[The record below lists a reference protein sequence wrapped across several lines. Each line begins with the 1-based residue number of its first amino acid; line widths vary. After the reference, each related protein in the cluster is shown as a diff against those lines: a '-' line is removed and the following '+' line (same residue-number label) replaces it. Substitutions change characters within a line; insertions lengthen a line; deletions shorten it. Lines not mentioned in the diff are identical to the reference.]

1 MAEDFTRRLNG
12 SPVARWTV
20 LFIVATAMMMG
31 YFVNDVMSPLETLL
45 EAPREAGGLGWTPS
59 DYGFFSGAGS
69 FINVFLLMLFFSGLI
84 LDKMGIRFTGTL
96 ACSLMV
102 LGTLIK
108 YYAVTADLPPTA
120 VANFSL
126 FTIHFSLPTS
136 VAIASLGF
144 AIFGVGYEMTGITVS
159 KAMVRWFTGHEL
171 ALAMGIQLAMAR
183 LGTAAALSI
192 SAPIARHFTL
202 STPLLLALAFLIIG
216 LLAFLVFCVMDRK
229 LDNSPLSTVNSP
241 LDKKEDEFRLA
252 DILVTLR
259 NPGFWLITLFCVLFY
274 SAVSPFLKF
283 STKLMVIKYGVDPDL
298 AGFFSSIAPFGT
310 ILMTPLF
317 GYVYDRY
324 GRGVSLVIAGA
335 LMLTAVHFGFSLPI
349 DSGSKFF
356 TFHSSLFTPSAIAIA
371 LMVTLSIGYSLAPA
385 ALWPCVP
392 KIIPLKSLGTAYSM
406 IFFIQ
411 NFGRAIIP
419 MLVGRANETDP
430 TYTTSMLIFGFTAL
444 GAVLTAYGIKY
455 IDSRK
460 GYGLQL
466 PNIKE

>member
-1 MAEDFTRRLNG
+1 MSEAIRHRLND
-12 SPVARWTV
+12 SPIARWTV

-45 EAPREAGGLGWTPS
+45 EMPVSEGGLGWTPS

-102 LGTLIK
+102 IGTLIK
-108 YYAVTADLPPTA
+108 LIAVTHPTSEILQ
-120 VANFSL
+120 FSL
-126 FTIHFSLPTS
+126 FSSQFSLPVS
-136 VAIASLGF
+136 VARASLGF

-171 ALAMGIQLAMAR
+171 ALAMGLQLAMAR
-183 LGTAAALSI
+183 FGTAAALSI
-192 SAPIARHFTL
+192 SAPIARHFSL
-202 STPLLLALAFLIIG
+202 STPLLVSLAFLIIG
-216 LLAFLVFCVMDRK
+216 LLAFLVFCVMDRR
-229 LDNSPLSTVNSP
+229 LDESSPTSKSSSSS
-241 LDKKEDEFRLA
+241 EEFRWG
-252 DILVTLR
+252 DIIVTLR

-283 STKLMVIKYGVDPDL
+283 STKLMVMKYGVDPDI

-310 ILMTPLF
+310 MLLTPLF
-317 GYVYDRY
+317 GLIYDRY
-324 GRGVSLVIAGA
+324 GKGVTLVITGA
-335 LMLTAVHFGFSLPI
+335 LMLTCVHFGFSLPM
-349 DSGSKFF
+349 
-356 TFHSSLFTPSAIAIA
+356 HSSSIAIA

-392 KIIPLKSLGTAYSM
+392 KIIPLKCLGTAYSM

-419 MLVGRANETDP
+419 MFVGRANETDP
-430 TYTTSMLIFGFTAL
+430 TYTSSMLIFGFTAL
-444 GAVLTAYGIKY
+444 GAALTAIAMLYV
-455 IDSRK
+455 DRK
-460 GYGLQL
+460 KKYGLQL
-466 PNIKE
+466 PNIKNLKSS

>member
-1 MAEDFTRRLNG
+1 MTETIRHRLND
-12 SPVARWTV
+12 SPFARWTV
-20 LFIVATAMMMG
+20 LIIVATAMMMG

-45 EAPREAGGLGWTPS
+45 ELPKSQGGLGWTPS

-84 LDKMGIRFTGTL
+84 LDKMGIRFTGVL
-96 ACSLMV
+96 ACSLMA
-102 LGTLIK
+102 LGTLLK
-108 YYAVTADLPPTA
+108 LYGVTTDFGTAEIVVFGFQLPM
-120 VANFSL
+120 
-126 FTIHFSLPTS
+126 S
-136 VAIASLGF
+136 VAVASLGF
-144 AIFGVGYEMTGITVS
+144 AVFGVGYEMTGITVS

-192 SAPIARHFTL
+192 SAPIARHFSL
-202 STPLLLALAFLIIG
+202 STPLLVSLAFIIIG

-229 LDNSPLSTVNSP
+229 LDDDSTKRTTDES
-241 LDKKEDEFRLA
+241 EEFRWS

-274 SAVSPFLKF
+274 SAVSPYLKF
-283 STKLMVIKYGVDPDL
+283 STKLMVMKYGVDPDI

-317 GYVYDRY
+317 GAIYDRY
-324 GRGVSLVIAGA
+324 GKGVTLVITGA
-335 LMLTAVHFGFSLPI
+335 LMLSAVHFGFSLPM
-349 DSGSKFF
+349 
-356 TFHSSLFTPSAIAIA
+356 HSSNIAIA

-392 KIIPLKSLGTAYSM
+392 KIIPLKCLGTAYSM

-419 MLVGRANETDP
+419 MFVGRANETDP

-444 GAVLTAYGIKY
+444 GAAVTAIGILL
-455 IDSRK
+455 IDK
-460 GYGLQL
+460 HKHYGLQL
-466 PNIKE
+466 PNIKK

>member
-1 MAEDFTRRLNG
+1 
-12 SPVARWTV
+12 
-20 LFIVATAMMMG
+20 MMMG

-45 EAPREAGGLGWTPS
+45 EMPRSKGGLGWTPS

-69 FINVFLLMLFFSGLI
+69 FINVFLLMLFFSGII
-84 LDKMGIRFTGTL
+84 LDKMGIRFTGVL
-96 ACSLMV
+96 SCSLMV

-108 YYAVTADLPPTA
+108 LYAVTADLGEA
-120 VANFSL
+120 SV
-126 FTIHFSLPTS
+126 HFFGTHLPAS
-136 VAIASLGF
+136 AAWASLGF
-144 AIFGVGYEMTGITVS
+144 AVFGVGYEMTGITVS

-202 STPLLLALAFLIIG
+202 STPLLVALSFLIIG
-216 LLAFLVFCVMDRK
+216 LLAFLVFCIMDRK
-229 LDNSPLSTVNSP
+229 LDAMVPAENN
-241 LDKKEDEFRLA
+241 ENEEFRWS
-252 DILVTLR
+252 DIGVTLR

-283 STKLMVIKYGVDPDL
+283 STKLMVMKYGVDPDI

-317 GYVYDRY
+317 GLVYDRY
-324 GRGVSLVIAGA
+324 GKGVTLVITGA
-335 LMLTAVHFGFSLPI
+335 LMLTAVHFGFSLPM
-349 DSGSKFF
+349 
-356 TFHSSLFTPSAIAIA
+356 HSSSIAIA
-371 LMVTLSIGYSLAPA
+371 LMVLLSIGYSLAPA

-392 KIIPLKSLGTAYSM
+392 KIIPLKCLGTAYSM

-419 MLVGRANETDP
+419 MFVGRANETDP
-430 TYTTSMLIFGFTAL
+430 SYTTSMLIFGFTAL
-444 GAVLTAYGIKY
+444 GAAIVAVVMRIV
-455 IDSRK
+455 DRQK

-466 PNIKE
+466 PNIK

>member
-1 MAEDFTRRLNG
+1 MAESIRQRLND
-12 SPVARWTV
+12 SPIARWTV

-31 YFVNDVMSPLETLL
+31 YFVNDVMSPLEALL
-45 EAPREAGGLGWTPS
+45 EMPKAEGGLGWTSS
-59 DYGFFSGAGS
+59 DYGFFSGSGS

-84 LDKMGIRFTGTL
+84 LDKMGIRFTGVL
-96 ACSLMV
+96 SCSLMV
-102 LGTLIK
+102 LGTLLK
-108 YYAVTADLPPTA
+108 YYAVTTDFGTSS
-120 VANFSL
+120 VAF
-126 FTIHFSLPTS
+126 FGTHLPTS
-136 VAIASLGF
+136 AAWASLGF
-144 AIFGVGYEMTGITVS
+144 AVFGVGYEMTGITVS

-202 STPLLLALAFLIIG
+202 STPLLVALAFLIIG
-216 LLAFLVFCVMDRK
+216 LLSFLVFCVMDRK
-229 LDNSPLSTVNSP
+229 LDKKGQMVEEKNSSS
-241 LDKKEDEFRLA
+241 DEFRFS

-259 NPGFWLITLFCVLFY
+259 NPGFWLITIFCVLFY

-283 STKLMVIKYGVDPDL
+283 STKLMVIKYGVDPDI

-317 GYVYDRY
+317 GLVFDRW
-324 GRGVSLVIAGA
+324 GRGVTLVITGA

-349 DSGSKFF
+349 
-356 TFHSSLFTPSAIAIA
+356 HSSAVAIA
-371 LMVTLSIGYSLAPA
+371 LMVILSIGYSLAPA

-392 KIIPLKSLGTAYSM
+392 KIIPLKCLGTAYSM

-419 MLVGRANETDP
+419 MFVGRANETDP
-430 TYTTSMLIFGFTAL
+430 SYTTSMLIFSFTAL
-444 GAVLTAYGIKY
+444 GAALTAIVMLYTDRK
-455 IDSRK
+455 K

-466 PNIKE
+466 PNIKKA

>member
-1 MAEDFTRRLNG
+1 MSEAIRHRLND
-12 SPVARWTV
+12 SPFARWTV
-20 LFIVATAMMMG
+20 LIIVATAMMMG

-45 EAPREAGGLGWTPS
+45 EMPRSQGGLGWTPS

-84 LDKMGIRFTGTL
+84 LDKMGIRFTGVL
-96 ACSLMV
+96 ACSLMA
-102 LGTLIK
+102 LGTLLK
-108 YYAVTADLPPTA
+108 LYGVTTDFGTEEMIIFGFQLPK
-120 VANFSL
+120 
-126 FTIHFSLPTS
+126 S
-136 VAIASLGF
+136 VAVASLGF

-202 STPLLLALAFLIIG
+202 STPLLVSLAFLIIG

-229 LDNSPLSTVNSP
+229 LDDYGQRTMESDDNNQH
-241 LDKKEDEFRLA
+241 EDEFHWG
-252 DILVTLR
+252 DIIITLR

-283 STKLMVIKYGVDPDL
+283 STKLMVMKYGVDTDL

-317 GYVYDRY
+317 GLINDRH
-324 GRGVSLVIAGA
+324 GKGVTLVITGA
-335 LMLTAVHFGFSLPI
+335 LMLTAVHFGFSLPM
-349 DSGSKFF
+349 
-356 TFHSSLFTPSAIAIA
+356 HSSTIAIA

-392 KIIPLKSLGTAYSM
+392 KIIPLKCLGTAYSM

-411 NFGRAIIP
+411 NFGRAVIP
-419 MLVGRANETDP
+419 MCVGRANETDP
-430 TYTTSMLIFGFTAL
+430 SYTTSMLIFGFTAL
-444 GAVLTAYGIKY
+444 GAALIAIAMMIV
-455 IDSRK
+455 DRK
-460 GYGLQL
+460 KHYGLQL
-466 PNIKE
+466 PNIKK

>member
-1 MAEDFTRRLNG
+1 MAEVIRQRLND
-12 SPVARWTV
+12 SPIARWTV

-31 YFVNDVMSPLETLL
+31 YFVNDVMSPLEALL
-45 EAPREAGGLGWTPS
+45 EMPKAEGGLGWTSS
-59 DYGFFSGAGS
+59 DYGFFSGSGS

-84 LDKMGIRFTGTL
+84 LDKMGIRFTGVL

-102 LGTLIK
+102 
-108 YYAVTADLPPTA
+108 YAVTTDFGTSS
-120 VANFSL
+120 VAF
-126 FTIHFSLPTS
+126 FGTQLPTS
-136 VAIASLGF
+136 AAWASFGF
-144 AIFGVGYEMTGITVS
+144 AVFGVGYEMTGITVS

-202 STPLLLALAFLIIG
+202 STPLLVALAFLIIG
-216 LLAFLVFCVMDRK
+216 LLAFLVFCIMDRK
-229 LDNSPLSTVNSP
+229 LDKNGQEIEEQDSSS
-241 LDKKEDEFRLA
+241 DEFRFS
-252 DILVTLR
+252 DIIVTLR
-259 NPGFWLITLFCVLFY
+259 NPGFWLITIFCVLFY

-283 STKLMVIKYGVDPDL
+283 STKLMVIKYGVDPDI

-317 GYVYDRY
+317 GLVFDRF
-324 GRGVSLVIAGA
+324 GRGVTLVITGA
-335 LMLTAVHFGFSLPI
+335 LMLTAVHFGFSLPM
-349 DSGSKFF
+349 
-356 TFHSSLFTPSAIAIA
+356 HSSAIAIA
-371 LMVTLSIGYSLAPA
+371 LMVVLSIGYSLAPA

-392 KIIPLKSLGTAYSM
+392 KIIPLKCLGTAYSM

-419 MLVGRANETDP
+419 MFVGRANETDP
-430 TYTTSMLIFGFTAL
+430 SYTTSMLIFGFTAL
-444 GAVLTAYGIKY
+444 GAALTAIVMLYTDRK
-455 IDSRK
+455 K

-466 PNIKE
+466 PNIKKA

>member
-1 MAEDFTRRLNG
+1 MTEVIRHRLND
-12 SPVARWTV
+12 SPFARWTV
-20 LFIVATAMMMG
+20 LIIVATAMMMG

-45 EAPREAGGLGWTPS
+45 EMPIEQGGLGWTPS

-84 LDKMGIRFTGTL
+84 LDKMGIRFTGVL

-102 LGTLIK
+102 IGTMIKLIAITHPSTEL
-108 YYAVTADLPPTA
+108 YSISFLSFHHTLP
-120 VANFSL
+120 
-126 FTIHFSLPTS
+126 IS
-136 VAIASLGF
+136 VISASLGF

-183 LGTAAALSI
+183 FGTAAALSL
-192 SAPIARHFTL
+192 SAPVARHFTL
-202 STPLLLALAFLIIG
+202 STPLLVALAFLIIG

-229 LDNSPLSTVNSP
+229 LDVAEVQDASS
-241 LDKKEDEFRLA
+241 EEFRLS
-252 DILVTLR
+252 DIGVTLR

-283 STKLMVIKYGVDPDL
+283 STKLMVMKYGVDPDI

-317 GYVYDRY
+317 GLINDRY
-324 GRGVSLVIAGA
+324 GKGITLVITGA
-335 LMLTAVHFGFSLPI
+335 LMLTAVHFGFSLPM
-349 DSGSKFF
+349 
-356 TFHSSLFTPSAIAIA
+356 HSSTIAIA

-392 KIIPLKSLGTAYSM
+392 KIIPLKCLGTAYSM

-419 MLVGRANETDP
+419 MCVGRANEIDP
-430 TYTTSMLIFGFTAL
+430 SYTSSMLIFGFTAL
-444 GAVLTAYGIKY
+444 GAALTAIAMQ
-455 IDSRK
+455 IVDRK
-460 GYGLQL
+460 KHYGLQL
-466 PNIKE
+466 PNIKK

>member
-1 MAEDFTRRLNG
+1 MTEAIRHRLND
-12 SPVARWTV
+12 SPFARWTV
-20 LFIVATAMMMG
+20 LIIVATAMMMG

-45 EAPREAGGLGWTPS
+45 ELPKSQGGLGWTPS

-84 LDKMGIRFTGTL
+84 LDKMGIRFTGVL
-96 ACSLMV
+96 ACSLMA
-102 LGTLIK
+102 LGTLLK
-108 YYAVTADLPPTA
+108 LYGVTTDFGTAEIAIFGFQLPM
-120 VANFSL
+120 
-126 FTIHFSLPTS
+126 S
-136 VAIASLGF
+136 VAVASLGF
-144 AIFGVGYEMTGITVS
+144 AVFGVGYEMTGITVS

-192 SAPIARHFTL
+192 SAPIARHFAL
-202 STPLLLALAFLIIG
+202 STPLLVSLAFLIIG

-229 LDNSPLSTVNSP
+229 LDDDSTKSTT
-241 LDKKEDEFRLA
+241 DDSEEFHWG

-283 STKLMVIKYGVDPDL
+283 STKLMVMKYGVDPDI

-317 GYVYDRY
+317 GAVYDRY
-324 GRGVSLVIAGA
+324 GKGVTLVITGA
-335 LMLTAVHFGFSLPI
+335 LMLTAVHFGFSLPM
-349 DSGSKFF
+349 
-356 TFHSSLFTPSAIAIA
+356 HSSTIAIA

-392 KIIPLKSLGTAYSM
+392 KIIPLKCLGTAYSM

-419 MLVGRANETDP
+419 MFVGRANETDP

-444 GAVLTAYGIKY
+444 GAAVTAIGILL
-455 IDSRK
+455 IDK
-460 GYGLQL
+460 HKHYGLQL
-466 PNIKE
+466 PNIKK

>member
-1 MAEDFTRRLNG
+1 MAEVIRQRLND
-12 SPVARWTV
+12 SPIARWTV

-31 YFVNDVMSPLETLL
+31 YFVNDVMSPLEALL
-45 EAPREAGGLGWTPS
+45 EMPKAEGGLGWTSS
-59 DYGFFSGAGS
+59 DYGFFSGSGS

-84 LDKMGIRFTGTL
+84 LDKMGIRFTGVL

-102 LGTLIK
+102 LGTLLK
-108 YYAVTADLPPTA
+108 YYAITTDFGTSS
-120 VANFSL
+120 VAF
-126 FTIHFSLPTS
+126 FGTQLPTS
-136 VAIASLGF
+136 AAWASFGF
-144 AIFGVGYEMTGITVS
+144 AVFGVGYEMTGITVS

-202 STPLLLALAFLIIG
+202 STPLLVALAFLIIG
-216 LLAFLVFCVMDRK
+216 LLAFLVFCIMDRK
-229 LDNSPLSTVNSP
+229 LDKNGQEIEEQDSSS
-241 LDKKEDEFRLA
+241 DEFRFS
-252 DILVTLR
+252 DIIVTLR
-259 NPGFWLITLFCVLFY
+259 NPGFWLITIFCVLFY

-283 STKLMVIKYGVDPDL
+283 STKLMVIKYGVDPDI

-317 GYVYDRY
+317 GLVFDRF
-324 GRGVSLVIAGA
+324 GRGVTLVITGA
-335 LMLTAVHFGFSLPI
+335 LMLTAVHFGFSLPM
-349 DSGSKFF
+349 
-356 TFHSSLFTPSAIAIA
+356 HSSAIAIA
-371 LMVTLSIGYSLAPA
+371 LMVVLSIGYSLAPA

-392 KIIPLKSLGTAYSM
+392 KIIPLKCLGTAYSM

-419 MLVGRANETDP
+419 MFVGRANETDP
-430 TYTTSMLIFGFTAL
+430 SYTTSMLIFGFTAL
-444 GAVLTAYGIKY
+444 GAALTAIVMLYTDRK
-455 IDSRK
+455 K

-466 PNIKE
+466 PNIKKA

>member
-1 MAEDFTRRLNG
+1 MSEAIRHRLNN
-12 SPVARWTV
+12 SPFARWTV
-20 LFIVATAMMMG
+20 LIIVATAMMMG

-45 EAPREAGGLGWTPS
+45 EMPRSQGGLGWTPS

-84 LDKMGIRFTGTL
+84 LDKMGIRFTGVL
-96 ACSLMV
+96 ACSLMA

-108 YYAVTADLPPTA
+108 LYAVITDFGAEEIALFGTHLPA
-120 VANFSL
+120 
-126 FTIHFSLPTS
+126 S
-136 VAIASLGF
+136 VACASLGF

-192 SAPIARHFTL
+192 SAPIARHFSL
-202 STPLLLALAFLIIG
+202 STPLLVSLAFLIIG

-229 LDNSPLSTVNSP
+229 LDSRNTSYTNQPSDS
-241 LDKKEDEFRLA
+241 DEFRLS
-252 DILVTLR
+252 DIGLTLR
-259 NPGFWLITLFCVLFY
+259 NPGFWLITIFCVLFY

-283 STKLMVIKYGVDPDL
+283 STKLMVMKYGVDTDI

-310 ILMTPLF
+310 ILMTPFF
-317 GYVYDRY
+317 GLVYDRY
-324 GRGVSLVIAGA
+324 GKGVTLVITGA
-335 LMLTAVHFGFSLPI
+335 LMLTAVHFGFSLPM
-349 DSGSKFF
+349 
-356 TFHSSLFTPSAIAIA
+356 HSSTIAIV
-371 LMVTLSIGYSLAPA
+371 LMVILSIGYSLAPA

-392 KIIPLKSLGTAYSM
+392 KIIPLKCLGTAYSM

-419 MLVGRANETDP
+419 MFVGRANETDP

-444 GAVLTAYGIKY
+444 GAAITAIAMLY
-455 IDSRK
+455 IDHRK

-466 PNIKE
+466 PNIKK

>member
-1 MAEDFTRRLNG
+1 MSEAIRHRLND
-12 SPVARWTV
+12 SPFARWTV
-20 LFIVATAMMMG
+20 LIIVATAMMMG

-45 EAPREAGGLGWTPS
+45 EMPRSQGGLGWTPS

-84 LDKMGIRFTGTL
+84 LDKMGIRFTGVL
-96 ACSLMV
+96 ACSLMA
-102 LGTLIK
+102 LGTLLK
-108 YYAVTADLPPTA
+108 LYGVTTDFGTEEIIFFGFQLPK
-120 VANFSL
+120 
-126 FTIHFSLPTS
+126 S
-136 VAIASLGF
+136 VAVASLGF

-202 STPLLLALAFLIIG
+202 STPLLVSLAFLIIG

-229 LDNSPLSTVNSP
+229 LDDCGQRTMESNDNNQH
-241 LDKKEDEFRLA
+241 EDEFHWG
-252 DILVTLR
+252 DIIITLR

-283 STKLMVIKYGVDPDL
+283 STKLMVMKYGVDTDL

-317 GYVYDRY
+317 GLINDRY
-324 GRGVSLVIAGA
+324 GKGITLVITGA
-335 LMLTAVHFGFSLPI
+335 LMLTAVHFGFSLPM
-349 DSGSKFF
+349 
-356 TFHSSLFTPSAIAIA
+356 HSSTIAIA

-392 KIIPLKSLGTAYSM
+392 KIIPLKCLGTAYSM

-411 NFGRAIIP
+411 NFGRAVIP
-419 MLVGRANETDP
+419 MCVGRANETDP
-430 TYTTSMLIFGFTAL
+430 SYTTSMLIFGFTAL
-444 GAVLTAYGIKY
+444 GAALIAIAMMIV
-455 IDSRK
+455 DRK
-460 GYGLQL
+460 KHYGLQL
-466 PNIKE
+466 PNIKK

>member
-1 MAEDFTRRLNG
+1 MAEVIRQRLND
-12 SPVARWTV
+12 SPIARWTV

-31 YFVNDVMSPLETLL
+31 YFVNDVMSPLEALL
-45 EAPREAGGLGWTPS
+45 EMPKAEGGLGWTSS
-59 DYGFFSGAGS
+59 DYGFFSGSGS

-84 LDKMGIRFTGTL
+84 LDKMGIRFTGVL

-102 LGTLIK
+102 LGTLLK
-108 YYAVTADLPPTA
+108 YYAVTTDFGTSS
-120 VANFSL
+120 VAF
-126 FTIHFSLPTS
+126 FGTQLPTS
-136 VAIASLGF
+136 AAWASFGF
-144 AIFGVGYEMTGITVS
+144 AVFGVGYEMTGITVS

-202 STPLLLALAFLIIG
+202 STPLLVALAFLIIG
-216 LLAFLVFCVMDRK
+216 LLAFLVFCIMDRK
-229 LDNSPLSTVNSP
+229 LDSRLESNHNYQLSTINSK
-241 LDKKEDEFRLA
+241 LNDDEENFRFS
-252 DILVTLR
+252 DIIVTLR
-259 NPGFWLITLFCVLFY
+259 NPGFWLITIFCVLFY

-283 STKLMVIKYGVDPDL
+283 STKLMVIKYGVDPDI

-317 GYVYDRY
+317 GLVFDRF
-324 GRGVSLVIAGA
+324 GRGVTLVITGA
-335 LMLTAVHFGFSLPI
+335 LMLTAVHFGFSLPM
-349 DSGSKFF
+349 
-356 TFHSSLFTPSAIAIA
+356 HSSAIAIV
-371 LMVTLSIGYSLAPA
+371 LMVVLSIGYSLAPA

-392 KIIPLKSLGTAYSM
+392 KIIPLKCLGTAYSM

-419 MLVGRANETDP
+419 MFVGRANETDP
-430 TYTTSMLIFGFTAL
+430 SYTTSMLIFGFTAL
-444 GAVLTAYGIKY
+444 GAALTAIVMLYTDRK
-455 IDSRK
+455 K

-466 PNIKE
+466 PNIKKA

>member
-1 MAEDFTRRLNG
+1 MTEAIRHRLND
-12 SPVARWTV
+12 SPFARWTV
-20 LFIVATAMMMG
+20 LIIVATAMMMG

-45 EAPREAGGLGWTPS
+45 ELPKSQGGLGWTPS

-84 LDKMGIRFTGTL
+84 LDKMGIRFTGVL
-96 ACSLMV
+96 ACSLMA
-102 LGTLIK
+102 LGTLLK
-108 YYAVTADLPPTA
+108 LYGVTTDFDTAEIAIFGFQLPM
-120 VANFSL
+120 
-126 FTIHFSLPTS
+126 S
-136 VAIASLGF
+136 VAVASLGF
-144 AIFGVGYEMTGITVS
+144 AVFGVGYEMTGITVS

-192 SAPIARHFTL
+192 SAPIARHFAL
-202 STPLLLALAFLIIG
+202 STPLLVSLAFLIIG

-229 LDNSPLSTVNSP
+229 LDDDSTKSTT
-241 LDKKEDEFRLA
+241 DESEEFHWG

-283 STKLMVIKYGVDPDL
+283 STKLMVMKYGVDTDI

-317 GYVYDRY
+317 GAVYDKY
-324 GRGVSLVIAGA
+324 GKGVTLVITGA
-335 LMLTAVHFGFSLPI
+335 LMLTAVHFGFSLPM
-349 DSGSKFF
+349 
-356 TFHSSLFTPSAIAIA
+356 HSSTIAIA

-392 KIIPLKSLGTAYSM
+392 KIIPLKCLGTAYSM

-419 MLVGRANETDP
+419 MFVGRANETDP

-444 GAVLTAYGIKY
+444 GAAVTAIGILL
-455 IDSRK
+455 IDK
-460 GYGLQL
+460 HKHYGLQL
-466 PNIKE
+466 PNIKK

>member
-1 MAEDFTRRLNG
+1 MAEVIRQRLND
-12 SPVARWTV
+12 SPIARWTV

-31 YFVNDVMSPLETLL
+31 YFVNDVMSPLEALL
-45 EAPREAGGLGWTPS
+45 EMPKAEGGLGWTSS
-59 DYGFFSGAGS
+59 DYGFFSGSGS

-84 LDKMGIRFTGTL
+84 LDKMGIRFTGVL

-102 LGTLIK
+102 LGTLLK
-108 YYAVTADLPPTA
+108 YYAVTTDFGTSS
-120 VANFSL
+120 VAF
-126 FTIHFSLPTS
+126 FGTQLPTS
-136 VAIASLGF
+136 AAWASFGF
-144 AIFGVGYEMTGITVS
+144 AVFGVGYEMTGITVS

-202 STPLLLALAFLIIG
+202 STPLLVALAFLIIG
-216 LLAFLVFCVMDRK
+216 LLAFLVFCIMDRK
-229 LDNSPLSTVNSP
+229 LDSRLKSNHNYQLSTINSK
-241 LDKKEDEFRLA
+241 LNDDEENFRFS
-252 DILVTLR
+252 DIIVTLR
-259 NPGFWLITLFCVLFY
+259 NPGFWLITIFCVLFY

-283 STKLMVIKYGVDPDL
+283 STKLMVIKYGVDPDI

-317 GYVYDRY
+317 GLVFDRF
-324 GRGVSLVIAGA
+324 GRGVTLVITGA
-335 LMLTAVHFGFSLPI
+335 LMLTAVHFGFSLPM
-349 DSGSKFF
+349 
-356 TFHSSLFTPSAIAIA
+356 HSSAIAIA
-371 LMVTLSIGYSLAPA
+371 LMVVLSIGYSLAPA

-392 KIIPLKSLGTAYSM
+392 KIIPLKCLGTAYSM

-419 MLVGRANETDP
+419 MFVGRANETDP
-430 TYTTSMLIFGFTAL
+430 SYTTSMLIFGFTAL
-444 GAVLTAYGIKY
+444 GAVLTAIVMLYTDRK
-455 IDSRK
+455 K

-466 PNIKE
+466 PNIKKA

>member
-1 MAEDFTRRLNG
+1 MSEAIRHRLND
-12 SPVARWTV
+12 SPFARWTV
-20 LFIVATAMMMG
+20 LIIVATAMMMG

-45 EAPREAGGLGWTPS
+45 EMPRSQGGLGWTPS

-84 LDKMGIRFTGTL
+84 LDKMGIRFTGVL
-96 ACSLMV
+96 ACSLMA
-102 LGTLIK
+102 LGTLLK
-108 YYAVTADLPPTA
+108 LYGVTTDFGTEEIIFFGFQLPK
-120 VANFSL
+120 
-126 FTIHFSLPTS
+126 S
-136 VAIASLGF
+136 VAVASLGF

-202 STPLLLALAFLIIG
+202 STPLLVSLAFLIIG

-229 LDNSPLSTVNSP
+229 LDDCGQRTMESNDNNQH
-241 LDKKEDEFRLA
+241 EDEFHWG
-252 DILVTLR
+252 DIIITLR

-283 STKLMVIKYGVDPDL
+283 STKLMVMKYGVDTDL

-317 GYVYDRY
+317 GLINDRY
-324 GRGVSLVIAGA
+324 GKGVTLVITGA
-335 LMLTAVHFGFSLPI
+335 LMLTAVHFGFSLPM
-349 DSGSKFF
+349 
-356 TFHSSLFTPSAIAIA
+356 HSSTIAIA

-392 KIIPLKSLGTAYSM
+392 KIIPLKCLGTAYSM

-411 NFGRAIIP
+411 NFGRAVIP
-419 MLVGRANETDP
+419 MCVGRANETDP
-430 TYTTSMLIFGFTAL
+430 SYTTSMLIFGFTAL
-444 GAVLTAYGIKY
+444 GAALTAIAMM
-455 IDSRK
+455 IVDRK
-460 GYGLQL
+460 KHYGLQL
-466 PNIKE
+466 PSIKK

>member
-1 MAEDFTRRLNG
+1 MSEAIRHQLNN
-12 SPVARWTV
+12 SPFARWTV
-20 LFIVATAMMMG
+20 LIIVATAMMMG

-45 EAPREAGGLGWTPS
+45 EMPRSQGGLGWTPS

-84 LDKMGIRFTGTL
+84 LDKMGIRFTGVL
-96 ACSLMV
+96 ACSLMA

-108 YYAVTADLPPTA
+108 LYAVITDFGAEEIALFGTHLPA
-120 VANFSL
+120 
-126 FTIHFSLPTS
+126 S
-136 VAIASLGF
+136 VACASLGF

-192 SAPIARHFTL
+192 SAPIARHFSL
-202 STPLLLALAFLIIG
+202 STPLLVSLAFLIIG

-229 LDNSPLSTVNSP
+229 LDSRNTSYISQPSDS
-241 LDKKEDEFRLA
+241 EEFRLS
-252 DILVTLR
+252 DIGLTLR
-259 NPGFWLITLFCVLFY
+259 NPGFWLITIFCVLFY

-283 STKLMVIKYGVDPDL
+283 STKLMVMKYGVDTDI

-310 ILMTPLF
+310 ILMTPFF
-317 GYVYDRY
+317 GFVYDRY
-324 GRGVSLVIAGA
+324 GKGVTLVITGA
-335 LMLTAVHFGFSLPI
+335 LMLTAVHFGFSLPM
-349 DSGSKFF
+349 
-356 TFHSSLFTPSAIAIA
+356 HSSTIAIV
-371 LMVTLSIGYSLAPA
+371 LMIILSIGYSLAPA

-392 KIIPLKSLGTAYSM
+392 KIIPLKCLGTAYSM

-419 MLVGRANETDP
+419 MFVGRANETDP

-444 GAVLTAYGIKY
+444 GAAITAIAMLY
-455 IDSRK
+455 IDHRK

-466 PNIKE
+466 PNIKK

>member
-1 MAEDFTRRLNG
+1 MTEAIRHRLND
-12 SPVARWTV
+12 SPFARWTV
-20 LFIVATAMMMG
+20 LIIVATAMMMG

-45 EAPREAGGLGWTPS
+45 ELPKSQGGLGWTPS

-84 LDKMGIRFTGTL
+84 LDKMGIRFTGVL
-96 ACSLMV
+96 ACSLMA
-102 LGTLIK
+102 LGTLLK
-108 YYAVTADLPPTA
+108 LYGVTTDFGTAEIVVFGFQLPM
-120 VANFSL
+120 
-126 FTIHFSLPTS
+126 S

-144 AIFGVGYEMTGITVS
+144 AVFGVGYEMTGITVS

-192 SAPIARHFTL
+192 SAPIARHFAL
-202 STPLLLALAFLIIG
+202 STPLLVSLAFLIIG

-229 LDNSPLSTVNSP
+229 LDDDSTKNTT
-241 LDKKEDEFRLA
+241 DESEEFHWG

-283 STKLMVIKYGVDPDL
+283 STKLMVMKYGVDTDI

-317 GYVYDRY
+317 GAVYDKY
-324 GRGVSLVIAGA
+324 GKGVTLVITGA
-335 LMLTAVHFGFSLPI
+335 LMLTAVHFGFSLPM
-349 DSGSKFF
+349 
-356 TFHSSLFTPSAIAIA
+356 HSSTIAIA

-392 KIIPLKSLGTAYSM
+392 KIIPLKCLGTAYSM

-419 MLVGRANETDP
+419 MFVGRANETDP

-444 GAVLTAYGIKY
+444 GAAVTAIGILL
-455 IDSRK
+455 IDK
-460 GYGLQL
+460 HKHYGLQL
-466 PNIKE
+466 PNIKK

>member
-1 MAEDFTRRLNG
+1 MTEAIRHRLND
-12 SPVARWTV
+12 SPFARWTV
-20 LFIVATAMMMG
+20 LIIVATAMMMG

-45 EAPREAGGLGWTPS
+45 ELPKNQGGLGWTPS

-84 LDKMGIRFTGTL
+84 LDKMGIRFTGVL
-96 ACSLMV
+96 ACSLMA
-102 LGTLIK
+102 LGTLLK
-108 YYAVTADLPPTA
+108 LYGVTTDFGTAEIAIFGFQLPM
-120 VANFSL
+120 
-126 FTIHFSLPTS
+126 S
-136 VAIASLGF
+136 VAVASLGF
-144 AIFGVGYEMTGITVS
+144 AVFGVGYEMTGITVS

-192 SAPIARHFTL
+192 SAPIARHFAL
-202 STPLLLALAFLIIG
+202 STPLLVSLAFLIIG

-229 LDNSPLSTVNSP
+229 LDDDSTKSTT
-241 LDKKEDEFRLA
+241 DESEEFHWG

-283 STKLMVIKYGVDPDL
+283 STKLMVMKYGVDTDI

-317 GYVYDRY
+317 GAVYDKY
-324 GRGVSLVIAGA
+324 GKGVTLVITGA
-335 LMLTAVHFGFSLPI
+335 LMLTAVHFGFSLPM
-349 DSGSKFF
+349 
-356 TFHSSLFTPSAIAIA
+356 HSSTIAIA

-392 KIIPLKSLGTAYSM
+392 KIIPLKCLGTAYSM

-419 MLVGRANETDP
+419 MFVGRANETDP

-444 GAVLTAYGIKY
+444 GAAVTAIGILL
-455 IDSRK
+455 IDK
-460 GYGLQL
+460 HKHYGLQL
-466 PNIKE
+466 PNIKK

>member
-1 MAEDFTRRLNG
+1 MAEAIRQRLND
-12 SPVARWTV
+12 SPIARWTV

-45 EAPREAGGLGWTPS
+45 ETPRSEGGLGWSPS

-84 LDKMGIRFTGTL
+84 LDKMGIRFTGVL
-96 ACSLMV
+96 ACSLMAI
-102 LGTLIK
+102 GTLLK
-108 YYAVTADLPPTA
+108 LYGVTADFGTEEINIFGFQLPM
-120 VANFSL
+120 
-126 FTIHFSLPTS
+126 S
-136 VAIASLGF
+136 VAVASLGF
-144 AIFGVGYEMTGITVS
+144 SIFGVGYEMTGITVS

-202 STPLLLALAFLIIG
+202 STPLLVALSFLIIG
-216 LLAFLVFCVMDRK
+216 LLAFLVFCVMDRR
-229 LDNSPLSTVNSP
+229 LDSSNPANLASSTSATSP
-241 LDKKEDEFRLA
+241 DEEFRLA
-252 DILVTLR
+252 DIGVTLR

-283 STKLMVIKYGVDPDL
+283 STKLMVMKYGVDADI
-298 AGFFSSIAPFGT
+298 AGIFSSIAPFGT

-317 GYVYDRY
+317 GLIYDHY
-324 GRGVSLVIAGA
+324 GKGVTLVITGA
-335 LMLTAVHFGFSLPI
+335 LMLTAVHFGFSLPM
-349 DSGSKFF
+349 
-356 TFHSSLFTPSAIAIA
+356 HSATVAIA

-392 KIIPLKSLGTAYSM
+392 KIIPLKCLGTAYSM

-419 MLVGRANETDP
+419 MFVGRANETDP

-444 GAVLTAYGIKY
+444 GAAITAFAMLY
-455 IDSRK
+455 IDRRK

-466 PNIKE
+466 PNIRIHNGSSTNEAAEPSA

>member
-1 MAEDFTRRLNG
+1 MTEVIQKRLND
-12 SPVARWTV
+12 SPIARWTV

-31 YFVNDVMSPLETLL
+31 YFVNDVMSPLEALL
-45 EAPREAGGLGWTPS
+45 EMPKAEGGLGWTSS
-59 DYGFFSGAGS
+59 DYGFFSGSGS

-84 LDKMGIRFTGTL
+84 LDKMGIRFTGVL

-102 LGTLIK
+102 LGTLLK
-108 YYAVTADLPPTA
+108 YYAVTTDFGTSS
-120 VANFSL
+120 VAF
-126 FTIHFSLPTS
+126 FGTHLPTS
-136 VAIASLGF
+136 AAWASLGF
-144 AIFGVGYEMTGITVS
+144 AVFGVGYEMTGITVS

-202 STPLLLALAFLIIG
+202 STPLLVALAFLIIG
-216 LLAFLVFCVMDRK
+216 LLSFLVFCVMDRK
-229 LDNSPLSTVNSP
+229 LDKKGQMVEEKNSSS
-241 LDKKEDEFRLA
+241 DEFRFS

-259 NPGFWLITLFCVLFY
+259 NPGFWLITIFCVLFY

-283 STKLMVIKYGVDPDL
+283 STKLMVIKYGVDPDI

-317 GYVYDRY
+317 GLVFDRW
-324 GRGVSLVIAGA
+324 GRGVTLVITGA

-349 DSGSKFF
+349 
-356 TFHSSLFTPSAIAIA
+356 HSSAVAIA
-371 LMVTLSIGYSLAPA
+371 LMVVLSIGYSLAPA

-392 KIIPLKSLGTAYSM
+392 KIIPLKCLGTAYSM

-419 MLVGRANETDP
+419 MFVGRANETDP
-430 TYTTSMLIFGFTAL
+430 SYTTSMLIFSFTAL
-444 GAVLTAYGIKY
+444 GAALTAIVMLYTDRK
-455 IDSRK
+455 K

-466 PNIKE
+466 PNIKKA